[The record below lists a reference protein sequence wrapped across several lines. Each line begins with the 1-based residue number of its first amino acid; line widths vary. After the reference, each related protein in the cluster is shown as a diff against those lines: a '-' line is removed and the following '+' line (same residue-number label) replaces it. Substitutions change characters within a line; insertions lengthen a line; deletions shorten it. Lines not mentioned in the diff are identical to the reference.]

1 MVIRVRKVTRGGR
14 SLCFCSLVL
23 LATDSRDSHFVDLSF
38 SDFSMWACTE
48 SIVWA
53 RDIECGEPSETYFPA
68 KKWEM
73 MPTCKGKKL
82 HLIFYF

>member
-53 RDIECGEPSETYFPA
+53 RDIVECGEPSETYFPA
-68 KKWEM
+68 KNLLDDANM
-73 MPTCKGKKL
+73 QR
-82 HLIFYF
+82 